1 VLAHLQVVYP
11 GAEGYIIEYERSTG
25 AEPRFFVTR
34 VGPPPFDCDECDAPH
49 PGTVHLM
56 RQIEV
61 DGETIPIGVAAR
73 TSITR
78 PREE

>member
-1 VLAHLQVVYP
+1 MAIVIQRDFHPEFPPLGGTLT
-11 GAEGYIIEYERSTG
+11 S
-25 AEPRFFVTR
+25 
-34 VGPPPFDCDECDAPH
+34 PPPFDCDECDAPH
-49 PGTVHLM
+49 SGTVHLM